1 MRPISNDL
9 RRRIIT
15 AIQEN
20 EQSQPEIAERFDVS
34 LSTLEKLWH
43 RFRVTGKFEALP
55 HAGGRKRL
63 LEADEELLR
72 AEVAAQPDITLAELS
87 SKVAARKSQPPV
99 SLSTVSEELRRLG
112 LPRKKR

>member
-9 RRRIIT
+9 RRRIVE

-20 EQSQPEIAERFDVS
+20 EDSQPEIAARFAVA

-43 RFRVTGKFEALP
+43 RFRMTGKFEALP
-55 HAGGRKRL
+55 HKGGRKRR
-63 LEADEELLR
+63 LETDEEMLR

-87 SKVAARKSQPPV
+87 AKVASEKNQPPV
-99 SLSTVSEELRRLG
+99 ALSTMSEELRRIA

>member
-20 EQSQPEIAERFDVS
+20 EEAQPEIAVRFAVS

-55 HAGGRKRL
+55 HKGGRKRR
-63 LEADEELLR
+63 LETDQPLLR

-87 SKVAARKSQPPV
+87 AKVAAETNQSPV
-99 SLSTVSEELRRLG
+99 SLSTMSEELRRLE